1 MDELTIDELL
11 KLPIKYLNGYLNGLD
26 TYELLY
32 DTRFIKLISTIKDVE
47 CYRSIMNKLTKYI
60 DTSIIEKLR
69 LNYYNKI
76 INTFNPNTQTFFFY
90 TNLLDAIRNNK
101 EDIII
106 SYFEDLEHHNL
117 YEIVN
122 NIQYIIK
129 SNLTK
134 EETITILTN
143 LFQELTKKKVIDI
156 IIDTLY
162 QDI

>member
-69 LNYYNKI
+69 LI
-76 INTFNPNTQTFFFY
+76 
-90 TNLLDAIRNNK
+90 D
-101 EDIII
+101 
-106 SYFEDLEHHNL
+106 
-117 YEIVN
+117 
-122 NIQYIIK
+122 
-129 SNLTK
+129 
-134 EETITILTN
+134 ETILPSLLLHISFMLCGP
-143 LFQELTKKKVIDI
+143 
-156 IIDTLY
+156 
-162 QDI
+162 